1 MLQIH
6 IKDFLLVVLP
16 ILTAILSSF
25 LTYIFSTREKKLDTV
40 RKFKEEKYTNLI
52 LLLQSFMYSTVSS
65 NGKKKFFE
73 ENYKSWLYCSDNVTR
88 AINDFVNFFSGK
100 PGLIND
106 TKDGHELIGKI
117 ILEMRKDLLGK
128 TKLNISDFKYIDVV

>member
-6 IKDFLLVVLP
+6 IKDILLIVLP
-16 ILTAILSSF
+16 ILSCF
-25 LTYIFSTREKKLDTV
+25 LTYIFSTRKEKLDTV

-52 LLLQSFMYSTVSS
+52 LLLQSFVYSTVSRD
-65 NGKKKFFE
+65 GKKKFFE

-88 AINDFVNFFSGK
+88 AINDFVDFISGK

-106 TKDGHELIGKI
+106 TEKGHELIGKI

-128 TKLNISDFKYIDVV
+128 TKLNISDFKYIDVI